1 MENLRLYGAPPYR
14 IAVIHGGPGAPGE
27 MAPVARAL
35 SRQSGVL
42 EPLQT
47 ALSLEG
53 QVLELNRVLIENA
66 AGPVTLIGH
75 SWGAILGFILAAM
88 TPALAEQLIMVGAGV
103 FDERYAGGIM
113 KTRLERL
120 TPAKRST
127 VAFLLEVLA
136 RNDDKGKDQ
145 AFTRLGSLLYKADCY
160 DPLLLDNE
168 VIGGNFAIFRNVWDE
183 AAAMRKSGELLA
195 LAPRIRCPVIAI
207 HGSYDPHPAQGV
219 QILSGLVPDF
229 RFILL
234 DKCGHYPWV
243 ERYACKEF
251 YRLLRGLV

>member
-1 MENLRLYGAPPYR
+1 
-14 IAVIHGGPGAPGE
+14 
-27 MAPVARAL
+27 MAPVARVL

-47 ALSLEG
+47 ASSLEG
-53 QVLELNRVLIENA
+53 QVLELGRVLIENA

-75 SWGAILGFILAAM
+75 SWGAILGFILAAR
-88 TPALAEQLIMVGAGV
+88 TEALIGRLIMVGAGV

-113 KTRLERL
+113 KTRLARL
-120 TPAKRST
+120 TATERST
-127 VAFLLEVLA
+127 VVSLLEDLA
-136 RNDDKGKDQ
+136 RSDDEGRDR
-145 AFTRLGSLLYKADCY
+145 AFTRLGGLLYKADCY
-160 DPLLLDNE
+160 DPLPLDNE
-168 VIGGNFAIFRNVWDE
+168 VIGGNFTIFRQVWDE
-183 AAAMRKSGELLA
+183 AAAMRKSGDLLA
-195 LAPRIRCPVIAI
+195 LASRIRCPVIAI
-207 HGSYDPHPAQGV
+207 HGSYDPHPAPGV